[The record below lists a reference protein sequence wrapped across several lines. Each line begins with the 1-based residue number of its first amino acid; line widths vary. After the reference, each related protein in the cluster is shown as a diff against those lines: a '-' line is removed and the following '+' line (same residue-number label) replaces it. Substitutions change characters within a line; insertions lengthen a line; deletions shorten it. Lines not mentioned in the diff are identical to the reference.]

1 MTKIKLCGLT
11 READIDAANLL
22 RPDYIGFVFAKS
34 SRRAISPEQAAER
47 KKRLRSDI
55 LAVGVFVNEPTEH
68 ILRLL
73 EAGTID
79 IAQLHGA
86 ESFDDVSAL
95 KRQTQKPVIQAFRV
109 TRREDVLRAIQSPAD
124 YILLD
129 NGAGGTGER
138 FDWSLVEGIRRD
150 FFLAGGLSASN
161 VQEAIS
167 CCQPFAVDTSSALE
181 TDGVKD
187 PAKMAAFV
195 AAARAAK

>member
-11 READIDAANLL
+11 READIDVANLL
-22 RPDYIGFVFAKS
+22 RPDYIGFVFAKR
-34 SRRAISPEQAAER
+34 SRRAISPELAAEL
-47 KKRLRSDI
+47 KAALRPDI

-79 IAQLHGA
+79 IAQLHGT

-109 TRREDVLRAIQSPAD
+109 AKREDVLRAIQSPAD

-129 NGAGGTGER
+129 NGAGGTGEQ

-150 FFLAGGLSASN
+150 FFLAGGLSATN

-187 PAKMAAFV
+187 PVKMAAFV
-195 AAARAAK
+195 AAVRAVK

>member
-47 KKRLRSDI
+47 KTRLRSDI

-109 TRREDVLRAIQSPAD
+109 ATQEDVLRAIQSPAD

>member
-47 KKRLRSDI
+47 KTRLRSDI

-150 FFLAGGLSASN
+150 FFLAGGLSAQN

>member
-34 SRRAISPEQAAER
+34 SRRAITPEQAAER
-47 KKRLRSDI
+47 KAALHQDI

-68 ILRLL
+68 ILQLL

-187 PAKMAAFV
+187 FAKMAAFV

>member
-34 SRRAISPEQAAER
+34 SRRAISPEQAAKR
-47 KKRLRSDI
+47 RTRLRSDI

-79 IAQLHGA
+79 IAQLHGT

-109 TRREDVLRAIQSPAD
+109 ATQEDVLRAIQSPAD

-150 FFLAGGLSASN
+150 FFLAGGLSAQN

-187 PAKMAAFV
+187 FAKMAAFV